1 MVLFVLVCLTIE
13 VIDMNKNKII
23 ALIGGVV
30 LVISLLSGIW
40 AIDDRYVSAAELQ
53 QVKKQIYLRLDT
65 SDYQTLTEQYYKL
78 KLLVEQHP
86 NDPTL
91 KRQFERVCKERDK
104 VKERIDDL
112 LR

>member
-1 MVLFVLVCLTIE
+1 VK
-13 VIDMNKNKII
+13 KNKILAI
-23 ALIGGVV
+23 IGGMV
-30 LVISLLSGIW
+30 LVISLMTGLW
-40 AIDDRYVSAAELQ
+40 AIDDRYVSAEELQ

-91 KRQFERVCKERDK
+91 REQFERVCKEREK
-104 VKERIDDL
+104 VKERIDTL
-112 LR
+112 LRQ